1 MSDGWG
7 PRWTPGREAF
17 WPNEDQDALLR
28 AALLPG
34 PEAAAAW
41 GEWKARNDLTGS
53 HHDLGSF
60 RLLPLV
66 YKNLVTLGVEDPLL
80 PRLKGVYRF
89 SWCANQRLFRD
100 AAVLLEGLQEAGI
113 RTLVL
118 KGAALSTL
126 HYRDRGTRPM
136 SDVDV
141 LVPLAQAA
149 AAIDRLRAM
158 GWRTSQFVTDD
169 LRYRHAAQL
178 LNDENREFDLHWHAF
193 YECVQDDADDG
204 LWRRAVPLTL
214 AHVQTLALDDGD
226 TLLHTI
232 AHGMRWGDVPT
243 IRWIPDAMAVLRH
256 GAAQIDWD
264 RVLGEARRR
273 RLILRLRHGLECLR
287 ERFGAP
293 IPGDVLASARASR
306 PSYVERMD
314 YRYRGL
320 GLEER
325 RRLMFGQYPYF
336 FVDFLRYTAGWNPLR
351 RALTLP
357 EYMRYRYHV
366 GSRTRLF
373 WLLLRQIARRSY
385 GAIAPGATAADRSVG
400 AR

>member
-1 MSDGWG
+1 MPGAM
-7 PRWTPGREAF
+7 TPGREAF
-17 WPNEDQDALLR
+17 WPTADQDALLR

-34 PEAAAAW
+34 REAIDAW
-41 GEWKARNDLTGS
+41 QEWKARNDLTGP
-53 HHDLGSF
+53 HLDPGSF

-66 YKNLVTLGVEDPLL
+66 YRNLVALGAEDALL

-89 SWCANQRLFRD
+89 HWCANQRLFCD
-100 AAVLLEGLQEAGI
+100 AAALVEGLQAAGI

-126 HYRDRGTRPM
+126 HYRDRGARPM

-141 LVPLAQAA
+141 LVPFTQAPV
-149 AAIDRLRAM
+149 AIDRLRAM
-158 GWRTSQFVTDD
+158 GWRTSQFVADD

-178 LNDENREFDLHWHAF
+178 LNEENREFDLHWHAF
-193 YECVQDDADDG
+193 YECVQEDADNG
-204 LWRRAVPLTL
+204 LWRRAVPFEL
-214 AHVQTLALDDGD
+214 AHVKTLALDDGD
-226 TLLHTI
+226 TLLHTV

-264 RVLGEARRR
+264 RVLREATRR
-273 RLILRLRHGLECLR
+273 RLILRLHHGLGYLR
-287 ERFGAP
+287 QRFGAP
-293 IPGDVLASARASR
+293 IPHEVVASARARR
-306 PSYVERMD
+306 PAYVERMD

-325 RRLMFGQYPYF
+325 RRLVFGQYPYF
-336 FVDFLRYTAGWNPLR
+336 LVDYLRYTVGWNPLR
-351 RALTLP
+351 RALALP

-366 GSRTRLF
+366 ESRTRLL
-373 WLLLRQIARRSY
+373 WLVFRQIARRSY
-385 GAIAPGATAADRSVG
+385 QAIAPGPAAADRSIG
-400 AR
+400 AQ